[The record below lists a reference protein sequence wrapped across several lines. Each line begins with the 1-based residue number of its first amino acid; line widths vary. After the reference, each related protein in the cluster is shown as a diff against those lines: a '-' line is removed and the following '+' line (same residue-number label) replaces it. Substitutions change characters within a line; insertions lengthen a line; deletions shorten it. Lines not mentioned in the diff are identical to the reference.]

1 MELVKKNETHSI
13 FKKRSGRY
21 CVQDPKG
28 QTLHGEEKIKVLVDA
43 KLVKLQK
50 AKPKAEPKAE
60 AAPAEAPKA

>member
-1 MELVKKNETHSI
+1 MELVKKTADHSI

-21 CVQDPKG
+21 CIQNPKG
-28 QTLHGEEKIKVLVDA
+28 QWILAADKVRILVDH
-43 KLVKLQK
+43 KLLKVEK